1 MVEDFNF
8 IFIFFFICHL
18 STILE
23 VFVAGPIIVRVAGH
37 HSAVVEVGGEDE
49 GFAEDPVD
57 HGSYLGLSSI
67 VLYFT
72 NIVSSMYQLVSALS
86 LVFPCG
92 EPAVQIY
99 LKSFS

>member
-1 MVEDFNF
+1 MVEDFYF
-8 IFIFFFICHL
+8 IYFFYFICHL
-18 STILE
+18 STVE
-23 VFVAGPIIVRVAGH
+23 VLVAGPIIVRVAGH

-67 VLYFT
+67 VLYCT